1 MELADYVTSIRAYN
15 QAMANDGSWNKL
27 IPRSTLDAWE
37 RAYAEGN
44 YGAYNDVFPYVNWW
58 DELVVWDMGVD
69 IARQKSVSS
78 MLIMAAAF
86 VLSCVCKV
94 NVVYIVLGCI
104 ALGTARTL
112 LGRRK
117 AG

>member
-58 DELVVWDMGVD
+58 DELVGSGFTQNYNVNIRGGTDYMKYF
-69 IARQKSVSS
+69 ASVG
-78 MLIMAAAF
+78 
-86 VLSCVCKV
+86 
-94 NVVYIVLGCI
+94 YQG
-104 ALGTARTL
+104 
-112 LGRRK
+112 
-117 AG
+117 